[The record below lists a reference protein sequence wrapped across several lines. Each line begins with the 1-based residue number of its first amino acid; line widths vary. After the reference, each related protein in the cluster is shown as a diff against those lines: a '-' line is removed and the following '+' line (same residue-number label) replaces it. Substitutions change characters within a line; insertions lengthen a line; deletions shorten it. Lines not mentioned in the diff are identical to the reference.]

1 MPIGNNI
8 VKYREQQ
15 GLSQKELAAKLG
27 VTPTC
32 LNYYEKNKRSP
43 DVETIK
49 KIAVILNVSS
59 NLLIGLPDFEQSH
72 NTLTSTEQTHINKY
86 RQLDKYGKN
95 VVDTVIEKEHERIIE
110 QQHNEKQLKTQI
122 NIIDDAELSDD
133 EPETLQIPYYD
144 DKAAAGNGYMFND
157 NGYELLTVIKNR
169 NTERAD
175 FVVTVSGDSMEPDY
189 SDSDKVLV
197 HSQPDIYEGEIGIFI
212 INNSGY
218 IKKKGAQCLI
228 SLNKKYKDIYVGEY
242 DTFRC
247 AGKVIA
253 KLEEED
259 IIYT

>member
-1 MPIGNNI
+1 MSKEAIAATLKKLREQSKLTADEVGAKIGKSGKTVNAWENGRGQPDADILIQLCKIYKVNNI
-8 VKYREQQ
+8 LAEFNSSLKNSYMLDHSEQ
-15 GLSQKELAAKLG
+15 
-27 VTPTC
+27 
-32 LNYYEKNKRSP
+32 
-43 DVETIK
+43 
-49 KIAVILNVSS
+49 NV
-59 NLLIGLPDFEQSH
+59 
-72 NTLTSTEQTHINKY
+72 INKY
-86 RQLDKYGKN
+86 RQLD
-95 VVDTVIEKEHERIIE
+95 ERAKDIVNTLLE
-110 QQHNEKQLKTQI
+110 T
-122 NIIDDAELSDD
+122 ELSYCSDVFSDVDD

-189 SDSDKVLV
+189 SNNDKVLV
-197 HSQPDIYEGEIGIFI
+197 HAQPDIYEGEIGIFI

-247 AGKVIA
+247 AGKVIS